1 MIDVS
6 KYSAADKLKDGTP
19 VVVRAIRRDDS
30 GAILEAFQGLDRD
43 SIYTR
48 FFAYKRELTDTDL
61 SRITDIDFNNV
72 VALVAIIPQNGQL
85 IGGGRYYRDTAHNS
99 AELAFMTDDAYHGR
113 GLASL
118 ILRRLVAIAR
128 EQGVER
134 FEADV
139 LARNAGMLTVFN
151 RSGLPM
157 QIENDGATIHVSL
170 SLQ

>member
-1 MIDVS
+1 
-6 KYSAADKLKDGTP
+6 
-19 VVVRAIRRDDS
+19 
-30 GAILEAFQGLDRD
+30 
-43 SIYTR
+43 
-48 FFAYKRELTDTDL
+48 
-61 SRITDIDFNNV
+61 
-72 VALVAIIPQNGQL
+72 LV
-85 IGGGRYYRDTAHNS
+85 GGGRYYRDAAHNS

-113 GLASL
+113 GIASL